1 MRLRPDVIGRIPQ
14 IGSRIAYNP
23 PYYKGLKVAIV
34 IGFAKSGLPI
44 IVPQDEY
51 EEYLEDSHG
60 YNDTPKTGFV
70 ILDK

>member
-1 MRLRPDVIGRIPQ
+1 MTIRTDLVGKVPV

-23 PYYKGLKVAIV
+23 PYYKGIKIAIV
-34 IGFAKSGLPI
+34 VSFAKSGLPI
-44 IVPQDEY
+44 IVPQDQY

-70 ILDK
+70 VID